1 MLNRLRHLVF
11 LFCTGMLITG
21 CETPIEIDL
30 PEHQQVAVIEG
41 WIENGKPAIV
51 AMSISRPYYSRTSL
65 DSILKSIQTN
75 AKITVTDSNTG
86 VSEQLILGKT
96 NDHIFG
102 VLGKAYLG
110 KNLKGVPG
118 HTYLLHVEN
127 NGKKY
132 DASTVI
138 PLHTVQLD
146 SLYFTRKGRSFL
158 RILFSDPAGEFN
170 CYRFFTKVKGSDPTF
185 GQVYIGTFD
194 DLTFDGKQLNFE
206 LVRMPYTNLFSVQY
220 ETIEDLKNA
229 TTFHK
234 GDVVYVK
241 SAMTDAATKTFWFA
255 LQADLAMTNNMLVSP
270 GVYQT
275 NIRES
280 EGHKVSGI
288 WSGYHA
294 RYDTIVCR

>member
-1 MLNRLRHLVF
+1 MLNNLRQIGLVF
-11 LFCTGMLITG
+11 LVGLLFAG

-41 WIENGKPAIV
+41 WIENGQPAIV
-51 AMSISRPYYSRTSL
+51 AISISRPYYSTTSM

-75 AKITVTDSNTG
+75 AKVTVTDSNTG
-86 VSEQLILGKT
+86 VSEQLTLGKT
-96 NDHIFG
+96 NDHIYG

-110 KNLKGVPG
+110 KKIKGEPG

-127 NGKKY
+127 NGKRY
-132 DASTVI
+132 DASTQI
-138 PLHTVQLD
+138 PMHGVRLD
-146 SLYFTRKGRSFL
+146 SLYFSRKGHSFL
-158 RILFSDPAGEFN
+158 RILFTDHAGEFN
-170 CYRFFTKVKGSDPTF
+170 CYRFLTKVKGQEPTF
-185 GQVYIGTFD
+185 TQVYIGTFD

-206 LVRMPYTNLFSVQY
+206 LTRMPYSNLLGIDY
-220 ETIEDLKNA
+220 KTLDDLKNA
-229 TTFHK
+229 TMFKK

-241 SAMTDAATKTFWFA
+241 STTTDIATKNFWFA
-255 LQADLAMTNNMLVSP
+255 LQMDLAMTNNMMVSP

-280 EGHKVSGI
+280 EGRTVSGI